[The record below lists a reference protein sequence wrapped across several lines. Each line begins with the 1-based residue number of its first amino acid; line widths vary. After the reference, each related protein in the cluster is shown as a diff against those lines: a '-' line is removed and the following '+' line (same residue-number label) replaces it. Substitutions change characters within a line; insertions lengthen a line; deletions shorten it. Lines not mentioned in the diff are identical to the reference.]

1 LNAGLL
7 TDPAPTL
14 VYDLS
19 GTGTV
24 RKIKNT
30 FTNVSHL
37 AGQTVAVFADGGA
50 QPNGTVSTNGVLI
63 TSNYHN
69 RVIAGLPYSAR
80 ISPMHIEIATSTGS
94 SYGKIKTPYKAH
106 FRVKDS
112 GVFKYGSATNR
123 MYDVTIRKDTL
134 PVGQPVPFFTGDPTT
149 KMVDSPSS
157 TAPEF
162 WVISDKPLPL
172 ELLSLTIFTKVTE
185 YE

>member
-1 LNAGLL
+1 
-7 TDPAPTL
+7 
-14 VYDLS
+14 
-19 GTGTV
+19 
-24 RKIKNT
+24 
-30 FTNVSHL
+30 
-37 AGQTVAVFADGGA
+37 
-50 QPNGTVSTNGVLI
+50 
-63 TSNYHN
+63 
-69 RVIAGLPYSAR
+69 
-80 ISPMHIEIATSTGS
+80 MHIEIANSEGT

-106 FRVKDS
+106 FRVKNS

-149 KMVDSPSS
+149 KLVDSPSS

-162 WVISDKPLPL
+162 WVISDKPLPF